1 MEVKISI
8 SSKND
13 NQFKIKD
20 NTRTLKSEKFTVQKS
35 KDIKQNSRPYNKDG
49 KIKMNLHKNKIVIEE
64 LPDISNKL
72 IDMGNNI
79 SFLLILFRLFYR
91 SH

>member
-8 SSKND
+8 SSKKD

-20 NTRTLKSEKFTVQKS
+20 NTKTFTSEKFTVQKLKDTKQYS
-35 KDIKQNSRPYNKDG
+35 KPVNIDNKT
-49 KIKMNLHKNKIVIEE
+49 KMNLHKHKIIIEE

-72 IDMGNNI
+72 IDLGNNI
-79 SFLLILFRLFYR
+79 SF
-91 SH
+91 